1 VLVPNKTIEVVFL
14 PGVKDVDNQSLVGTD
29 TAPGRVLKWRV
40 KRR

>member
-1 VLVPNKTIEVVFL
+1 MVLIPNKTIKVVL
-14 PGVKDVDNQSLVGTD
+14 PGVKDVDRQSLMGND